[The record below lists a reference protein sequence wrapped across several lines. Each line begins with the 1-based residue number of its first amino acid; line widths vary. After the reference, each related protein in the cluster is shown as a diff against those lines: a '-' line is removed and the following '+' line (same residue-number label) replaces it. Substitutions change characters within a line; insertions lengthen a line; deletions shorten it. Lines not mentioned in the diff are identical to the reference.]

1 MTRIVP
7 DQQVGFNSR
16 MENVGFRGGMQA
28 EYQDYTK
35 RSDYLAHDTFNSSNK
50 KADEEDGVIKSTCK
64 AIGNGVKSFVN
75 MTVDAF
81 AKAATEVVVDKTV
94 GKFVPKK

>member
-7 DQQVGFNSR
+7 DQQIGYSPR
-16 MENVGFRGGMQA
+16 MENVGFRGGRP
-28 EYQDYTK
+28 EYQDYTR
-35 RSDYLAHDTFNSSNK
+35 RSDYLAEDTFDSPNRK
-50 KADEEDGVIKSTCK
+50 PEKEDGVIKSACK

-81 AKAATEVVVDKTV
+81 AKAATDVVVEKTV
-94 GKFVPKK
+94 GKITHKQ

>member
-7 DQQVGFNSR
+7 DQQIGYNPR
-16 MENVGFRGGMQA
+16 MENVGFRGGRP
-28 EYQDYTK
+28 EYQDYTR
-35 RSDYLAHDTFNSSNK
+35 RSDYLAQDTFDSPNK
-50 KADEEDGVIKSTCK
+50 KVDEDEGVIKSTCK

-94 GKFVPKK
+94 GKIVHK